1 MADILTRESA
11 TALWQELV
19 RDAETRAGRSLGE
32 DLESY
37 LVFTLM
43 RHYRDAPL
51 AHRVVAVEWLG
62 ALQREGRQRSDELR
76 DVGDRCLLIAGL
88 YPELAQRRRVPLAYF
103 IDVGRSAYDVLASD
117 VRAALSELYAEL
129 ARAFGQ
135 LVRVLVE
142 VRQLSGEWRGLAPF
156 ERHELALQAAEPDAF
171 TGSVVVAARRGTVN

>member
-19 RDAETRAGRSLGE
+19 RDAESKAGRTLGE

-51 AHRVVAVEWLG
+51 AHRVVAIEWLE
-62 ALQREGRQRSDELR
+62 ALQREGRPRRDELR

-88 YPELAQRRRVPLAYF
+88 YPELAQRRRVPLEYF
-103 IDVGRSAYDVLASD
+103 IDVGRSAYDQLACEL
-117 VRAALSELYAEL
+117 RAALAELYAQL
-129 ARAFGQ
+129 ARGFAQ

-142 VRQLSGEWRGLAPF
+142 VRRLSGEWRGLAPID
-156 ERHELALQAAEPDAF
+156 RHALALAGGDADAF
-171 TGSVVVAARRGTVN
+171 AGAVVVPAGSNRPH